1 MLSLFSSGSKSILNN
16 TAIKFN
22 LLNIND
28 KLVRNFSSTNSDSS
42 EKKIK
47 HKVPQKR

>member
-1 MLSLFSSGSKSILNN
+1 MLSLFSCGSKSVLNN

-28 KLVRNFSSTNSDSS
+28 KLVRNFSFTSSISST
-42 EKKIK
+42 EKIK